1 MSRAQAPG
9 TRDSVSVPIS
19 LGSIFPTPHSWTLPC
34 VLNATLPWVG
44 AFLPPLSVALSNGGL
59 YGQLPPLNPSAH
71 LLAPASHCFI
81 IHLIVT
87 PKHLKLAILILLL
100 H

>member
-1 MSRAQAPG
+1 MGGRFPAP
-9 TRDSVSVPIS
+9 
-19 LGSIFPTPHSWTLPC
+19 TLRR
-34 VLNATLPWVG
+34 
-44 AFLPPLSVALSNGGL
+44 PLQGGL
-59 YGQLPPLNPSAH
+59 YAQLPPLNPPAL